1 MRAANPFIR
10 LKSVED
16 STRLLYVASTRAL
29 HELHVLGMGKW
40 CGQMERAMVLSST
53 DKGNG

>member
-10 LKSVED
+10 LKSAED

-29 HELHVLGMGKW
+29 HELHVLGVGRC
-40 CGQMERAMVLSST
+40 CGQVERAVS
-53 DKGNG
+53 